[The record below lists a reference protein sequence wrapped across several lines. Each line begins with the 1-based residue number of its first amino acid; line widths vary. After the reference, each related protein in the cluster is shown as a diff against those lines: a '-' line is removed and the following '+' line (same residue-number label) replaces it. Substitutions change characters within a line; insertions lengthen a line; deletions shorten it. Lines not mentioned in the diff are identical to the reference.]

1 LRNGLI
7 EIPLSPDL
15 LSNYSAAQI
24 MIGRND
30 VALKFFHFA
39 RQVRNSWSDAYYGE
53 AVAYF
58 KLD

>member
-1 LRNGLI
+1 
-7 EIPLSPDL
+7 
-15 LSNYSAAQI
+15 